1 MDFNKFVEW
10 AFQALIIGV
19 AAYGVNVLASVKN
32 SIVDLDKS
40 VNELNSKIATIIEK
54 VTWHEKWLE
63 KHDEEILNLRDK

>member
-1 MDFNKFVEW
+1 MDFSKFIEW
-10 AFQALIIGV
+10 SYQALIIGV
-19 AAYGVNVLASVKN
+19 AAYGVNVLASIKG